1 MGSKMGSGM
10 SIDLNVQCP
19 GRCFGLI
26 FSLRPLLVVRSRRK
40 FISTTSG
47 LEPLVSDKPILM
59 PDL

>member
-1 MGSKMGSGM
+1 MGSGM
-10 SIDLNVQCP
+10 SIDLKVHCP